1 MDIVI
6 KLLDENFTMEAQNES
21 GNSFIMDASE
31 NIGGQNKGMR
41 PMQVLLASLGGCS
54 AIDVLN
60 ILKKQRKKY
69 SSFEVI
75 LDGDR
80 EQLETYSLYRKIVIH
95 FKINGELTVDQ
106 VKNAIDLSLDKYCS
120 VAKTLEPT
128 AKIISKITLNG
139 KEEF

>member
-60 ILKKQRKKY
+60 ILKNKEKNTAALK
-69 SSFEVI
+69 SF
-75 LDGDR
+75 
-80 EQLETYSLYRKIVIH
+80 
-95 FKINGELTVDQ
+95 
-106 VKNAIDLSLDKYCS
+106 
-120 VAKTLEPT
+120 
-128 AKIISKITLNG
+128 
-139 KEEF
+139 